1 MNKTKKTSASLIAL
15 ALATSTV
22 APYAAAQTYE
32 LRSVYAQIDG
42 QTYVFPAS
50 DMADLLAQ
58 GKRVTHVEITTG
70 HVFAIGDYSKE
81 LAKSKNKPMSAIFA
95 KLIEDK
101 KYLSESEITRLNASY
116 DGQVETDGKD
126 GDITVTVPK
135 PPAPTIKPVVI
146 SDIITMRDVPNAVT
160 IKFSKPP
167 KNIEALITG
176 EFIELEHNGEVF
188 RLMYARSG
196 VYDNEAIFRVVD
208 GKRLHNNVSY
218 NVTIAG
224 DWAETT
230 IKNVTIKNETP
241 FVERIEGPSTV
252 DASIVVNGKFDYAE
266 LRYAGVTQYGDAT
279 ELPST
284 TVLEKVVL
292 DGKALATSDYT
303 FRGGVLTL
311 KNKLMPKS
319 TIETTFSFKVK
330 GRTERTTLTTTVND
344 FAPAEAAR
352 VELVLDTTK
361 PFYEGQD
368 MTVKAKVFDQYGEEM
383 KTAQVDWQVGSLQ
396 LTGGLTEKVKLQN
409 SGSVVVT
416 ATVNGHTALQ
426 TITVLAAPKPAKIEV
441 AVTPGN
447 YFNGDDLP
455 VTAKV
460 FDQHGTE
467 MRNQKVDWTV
477 GDAKKLAGNQS
488 DVLTLQNEG
497 DVKITAKIGE
507 VTGEQVVKVKPT
519 PTLMKIES
527 APISFAAG
535 DTDAIYAPLV
545 FTNTK
550 DVEMKLNDVDINKLK
565 VDKGELKYVKKKGT
579 SYEEVTSNEATH
591 IAVKI
596 DPESFTEGE
605 YQLTVTST
613 QVQPEVKSVIKLT
626 VTAPRQL
633 AQLKMTPQSGVVGIN
648 DTLVIKVEPLD
659 QYGKVIRP
667 KASLSA
673 KSLDPNIID
682 LVSKDG
688 QLFETIE
695 KNGKLSHYEL
705 TISGLKKGKTEVEVS
720 SGATKVKASFEV
732 ALSEIVKVTPKDS
745 QTIDVTFNRSVSK
758 LTRDMVEAITTDG
771 KTTLKAK
778 SVVLSPDGM
787 TATVVFRDRMAKNID
802 HKLKMVLGG
811 EEDKVEHVYNYKV
824 GAVKSIKMARQTVVQ
839 GRKVAYQVFD
849 VNGVDITDDV
859 TVTVN
864 GTNAEHNFVTGQGF
878 IRLAANATG
887 SFTITINAERATTS
901 AVITAESSVAAPRK
915 IAEFWTLAK
924 TPAVLLKAT
933 YEDVN
938 FVQDTLVTTTT
949 QDKSQDKYLQVS
961 LRDQFSNDS
970 ELKDVMHL
978 EYTSSA
984 DAVLRIDK
992 LTGKLTPVA
1001 NGRATITI
1009 SLMDKDGAAVLDN
1022 EGKEIK
1028 EAITLAVK
1036 SVGVLNEIVL
1046 STNQLQLIKGVTG
1059 FESQIVEVTGKD
1071 QYGETITIE
1080 PNDIEIETKHSPSD
1094 ATKLEVVDDVNKNG
1108 NKLTVT
1114 GKEAGSAEVVVTYG
1128 GRMQTLYVHVEEPSE
1143 TAVGH
1148 KFFNVHDLYFVEE
1161 DGKPS
1166 TMTPTLYAVD
1176 QNNKPV
1182 KKSPAEIKLDGQP
1195 MIAPLTAENLRSEV
1209 KTQFTLT
1216 ATVGGKKIKETFNLI
1231 DNRKKP
1237 TVHVIDNYLK
1247 SQPKNKLSD
1256 VLLTQLALFDGYGK
1270 PIKEIK
1276 DIKFYSNNEQVIK
1289 SSARTIETDATGTAS
1304 IAIESFEVTDS
1315 TGEAFVIDMD
1325 NEPFTLAID
1334 TTPPEVK
1341 AITGTVKQQQAASL
1355 THFGVIFT
1363 AVPQGVEGNNVQL
1376 AIVQATNRDTQ
1387 VMPTT
1392 VKVEGTKVTLS
1403 IGSKKVGDEIKVATK
1418 GEVVEALTKHAEASK
1433 LLTATTLDKD
1443 ATASFTLNP
1452 AKLKDGKSAVNEV
1465 IITYSEALDPT
1476 SLGEF
1481 SLGGKPATKVTPSG
1495 DNDILILTFA
1505 EPLTITDKET
1515 LIVSTPQ
1522 LKDAVGNE
1530 QIKKQE
1536 FSVTIKD
1543 GKLQLKN

>member
-58 GKRVTHVEITTG
+58 GKSVTHVEITTG

-95 KLIEDK
+95 QLIEDK

-196 VYDNEAIFRVVD
+196 VYDNEAIFRLVD

-230 IKNVTIKNETP
+230 VKNVTIKNETP
-241 FVERIEGPSTV
+241 FVERIEGPNTV
-252 DASIVVNGKFDYAE
+252 DASIVVNDKFDYAE
-266 LRYAGVTQYGDAT
+266 LRYVGVTQYGDTT

-292 DGKALATSDYT
+292 DGKTLATSDYT

-330 GRTERTTLTTTVND
+330 GRTERTTLTTIVNE

-352 VELVLDTTK
+352 VELALDTTK

-396 LTGGLTEKVKLQN
+396 LTGGLTKKVTLQN

-416 ATVNGHTALQ
+416 ATVNGKTASQ
-426 TITVLAAPKPAKIEV
+426 TITVLAAPKPAKIAV
-441 AVTPGN
+441 VVTPGD

-460 FDQHGTE
+460 FDQHGNE
-467 MRNQKVDWTV
+467 LNNQKVDWTV
-477 GDAKKLAGNQS
+477 GGATSKQGKQS
-488 DVLTLQNEG
+488 EEITLQNYG
-497 DVKITAKIGE
+497 TVTITATIGE
-507 VTGEQVVKVKPT
+507 LTGETTIEVKPT

-550 DVEMKLNDVDINKLK
+550 DVEMKLSDVDITELK

-579 SYEEVTSNEATH
+579 SYEEVTTSNEATH

-596 DPESFTEGE
+596 NPTSFTEGE
-605 YQLTVTST
+605 YQLTVIFT
-613 QVQPEVKSVIKLT
+613 QVQAEVKSVIKLT

-659 QYGKVIRP
+659 QYGKVIMP

-688 QLFETIE
+688 QLFEAIE

-705 TISGLKKGKTEVEVS
+705 TISGSKKGKTEVEVS

-758 LTRDMVEAITTDG
+758 LTREMVTADG
-771 KTTLKAK
+771 NTTLEAK

-787 TATVVFRDRMAKNID
+787 TATVVFRNRMAKNID

-924 TPAVLLKAT
+924 TPAVLLKAD

-938 FVQDTLVTTTT
+938 FVQHTLLTTTT
-949 QDKSQDKYLQVS
+949 KDKYLQVS

-970 ELKDVMHL
+970 ELKDGMHL

-1028 EAITLAVK
+1028 KAITLAVK
-1036 SVGVLNEIVL
+1036 
-1046 STNQLQLIKGVTG
+1046 
-1059 FESQIVEVTGKD
+1059 
-1071 QYGETITIE
+1071 
-1080 PNDIEIETKHSPSD
+1080 
-1094 ATKLEVVDDVNKNG
+1094 
-1108 NKLTVT
+1108 
-1114 GKEAGSAEVVVTYG
+1114 VVT
-1128 GRMQTLYVHVEEPSE
+1128 P
-1143 TAVGH
+1143 
-1148 KFFNVHDLYFVEE
+1148 
-1161 DGKPS
+1161 
-1166 TMTPTLYAVD
+1166 
-1176 QNNKPV
+1176 
-1182 KKSPAEIKLDGQP
+1182 
-1195 MIAPLTAENLRSEV
+1195 
-1209 KTQFTLT
+1209 
-1216 ATVGGKKIKETFNLI
+1216 
-1231 DNRKKP
+1231 
-1237 TVHVIDNYLK
+1237 
-1247 SQPKNKLSD
+1247 
-1256 VLLTQLALFDGYGK
+1256 
-1270 PIKEIK
+1270 
-1276 DIKFYSNNEQVIK
+1276 
-1289 SSARTIETDATGTAS
+1289 
-1304 IAIESFEVTDS
+1304 
-1315 TGEAFVIDMD
+1315 
-1325 NEPFTLAID
+1325 
-1334 TTPPEVK
+1334 
-1341 AITGTVKQQQAASL
+1341 
-1355 THFGVIFT
+1355 
-1363 AVPQGVEGNNVQL
+1363 
-1376 AIVQATNRDTQ
+1376 
-1387 VMPTT
+1387 
-1392 VKVEGTKVTLS
+1392 
-1403 IGSKKVGDEIKVATK
+1403 
-1418 GEVVEALTKHAEASK
+1418 
-1433 LLTATTLDKD
+1433 
-1443 ATASFTLNP
+1443 
-1452 AKLKDGKSAVNEV
+1452 
-1465 IITYSEALDPT
+1465 
-1476 SLGEF
+1476 
-1481 SLGGKPATKVTPSG
+1481 
-1495 DNDILILTFA
+1495 
-1505 EPLTITDKET
+1505 
-1515 LIVSTPQ
+1515 
-1522 LKDAVGNE
+1522 
-1530 QIKKQE
+1530 
-1536 FSVTIKD
+1536 
-1543 GKLQLKN
+1543 

>member
-58 GKRVTHVEITTG
+58 GKSVTHVEITTG

-218 NVTIAG
+218 NLTIAG

-266 LRYAGVTQYGDAT
+266 LRYVGVTQYGDTT
-279 ELPST
+279 ELPTT

-303 FRGGVLTL
+303 FRGSVLTL

-330 GRTERTTLTTTVND
+330 GRTERTTLTTTVNE

-352 VELVLDTTK
+352 VELALDTTK

-396 LTGGLTEKVKLQN
+396 LTGGLTEKVTLQN

-416 ATVNGHTALQ
+416 ATVNGKTASQ

-527 APISFAAG
+527 APISFAAD

-550 DVEMKLNDVDINKLK
+550 DVEMKLNDVDITKLNA
-565 VDKGELKYVKKKGT
+565 DKGKLKYVKKKGT

-596 DPESFTEGE
+596 DPTSFTEGE
-605 YQLTVTST
+605 HPLTVTST
-613 QVQPEVKSVIKLT
+613 QVQPKVDSVIKLT

-659 QYGKVIRP
+659 QYGKIMP
-667 KASLSA
+667 KAILSA

-688 QLFETIE
+688 QLFEAIE

-705 TISGLKKGKTEVEVS
+705 TISGLKKGKTEVEIS

-745 QTIDVTFNRSVSK
+745 HTIDVTFNRSVSK
-758 LTRDMVEAITTDG
+758 LTRDMVEAITADG

-924 TPAVLLKAT
+924 TSAVLLKAD
-933 YEDVN
+933 YEDVE

-949 QDKSQDKYLQVS
+949 QDKYLQVS

-970 ELKDVMHL
+970 ELKDGMHL

-1028 EAITLAVK
+1028 KAITLAVK

-1046 STNQLQLIKGVTG
+1046 STNQLQLINGVEG
-1059 FESQIVEVTGKD
+1059 FKSQIVEVTGKD
-1071 QYGETITIE
+1071 QYGETITIDPKDINLE
-1080 PNDIEIETKHSPSD
+1080 IKGSPND
-1094 ATKLEVVDDVNKNG
+1094 AAKLEVVKEDSKDG

-1114 GKEAGSAEVVVTYG
+1114 GNAAGSAEVVITYG
-1128 GRMQTLYVHVEEPSE
+1128 GRMQTLYVHVEEPSKE
-1143 TAVGH
+1143 AVGY

-1182 KKSPAEIKLDGQP
+1182 KKSSAEIELDEKSVT
-1195 MIAPLTAENLRSEV
+1195 ALTAENLRKLG

-1216 ATVGGKKIKETFNLI
+1216 ATVDDKEIKETFNLI

-1247 SQPKNKLSD
+1247 SKPESKPGKELSE
-1256 VLLTQLALFDGYGK
+1256 VLLTQLALFDGHGK

-1289 SSARTIETDATGTAS
+1289 SSVPTIETDATGTAS
-1304 IAIESFEVTDS
+1304 ITIESFKVTDS
-1315 TGEAFVIDMD
+1315 KGEDFVIDMD

-1355 THFGVIFT
+1355 THFSVIFT
-1363 AVPQGVEGNNVQL
+1363 AVPQGVEGNDVEL
-1376 AIVQATNRDTQ
+1376 AIVQATNRDKEA
-1387 VMPTT
+1387 VPTT

-1403 IGSKKVGDEIKVATK
+1403 IGSKKVGDKIEVATK
-1418 GEVVEALTKHAEASK
+1418 GEVVEALTKDAEASK

-1443 ATASFTLNP
+1443 ATASFTLKP
-1452 AKLKDGKSAVNEV
+1452 AKLEDGKSAVNEV

-1476 SLGEF
+1476 LLGEF

-1495 DNDILILTFA
+1495 DNDILILTFN
-1505 EPLTITDKET
+1505 EPEIIATNEIKLKTSDVTD
-1515 LIVSTPQ
+1515 S
-1522 LKDAVGNE
+1522 VGNE
-1530 QIKKQE
+1530 LKGNDYEAI
-1536 FSVTIKD
+1536 IKD

>member
-58 GKRVTHVEITTG
+58 GKSVTHVEITTG

-101 KYLSESEITRLNASY
+101 KYLSESEIARLNASY

-266 LRYAGVTQYGDAT
+266 LRYVGVTQYGDTT
-279 ELPST
+279 ELPTT

-292 DGKALATSDYT
+292 DGKTLATSDYT
-303 FRGGVLTL
+303 FRDGVLTL

-330 GRTERTTLTTTVND
+330 GRTERTTLTTTVNE

-352 VELVLDTTK
+352 VELALDTTK
-361 PFYEGQD
+361 LFYEGQD

-396 LTGGLTEKVKLQN
+396 LIGGLTEKVTLQN

-416 ATVNGHTALQ
+416 ATVNGKTASQ

-648 DTLVIKVEPLD
+648 DTLVIKVEPL
-659 QYGKVIRP
+659 I
-667 KASLSA
+667 
-673 KSLDPNIID
+673 
-682 LVSKDG
+682 
-688 QLFETIE
+688 
-695 KNGKLSHYEL
+695 
-705 TISGLKKGKTEVEVS
+705 VS
-720 SGATKVKASFEV
+720 S
-732 ALSEIVKVTPKDS
+732 
-745 QTIDVTFNRSVSK
+745 
-758 LTRDMVEAITTDG
+758 
-771 KTTLKAK
+771 
-778 SVVLSPDGM
+778 
-787 TATVVFRDRMAKNID
+787 
-802 HKLKMVLGG
+802 
-811 EEDKVEHVYNYKV
+811 
-824 GAVKSIKMARQTVVQ
+824 
-839 GRKVAYQVFD
+839 
-849 VNGVDITDDV
+849 
-859 TVTVN
+859 
-864 GTNAEHNFVTGQGF
+864 
-878 IRLAANATG
+878 
-887 SFTITINAERATTS
+887 
-901 AVITAESSVAAPRK
+901 
-915 IAEFWTLAK
+915 
-924 TPAVLLKAT
+924 
-933 YEDVN
+933 
-938 FVQDTLVTTTT
+938 
-949 QDKSQDKYLQVS
+949 
-961 LRDQFSNDS
+961 
-970 ELKDVMHL
+970 
-978 EYTSSA
+978 
-984 DAVLRIDK
+984 
-992 LTGKLTPVA
+992 
-1001 NGRATITI
+1001 
-1009 SLMDKDGAAVLDN
+1009 
-1022 EGKEIK
+1022 
-1028 EAITLAVK
+1028 
-1036 SVGVLNEIVL
+1036 
-1046 STNQLQLIKGVTG
+1046 
-1059 FESQIVEVTGKD
+1059 
-1071 QYGETITIE
+1071 
-1080 PNDIEIETKHSPSD
+1080 
-1094 ATKLEVVDDVNKNG
+1094 
-1108 NKLTVT
+1108 
-1114 GKEAGSAEVVVTYG
+1114 
-1128 GRMQTLYVHVEEPSE
+1128 
-1143 TAVGH
+1143 
-1148 KFFNVHDLYFVEE
+1148 
-1161 DGKPS
+1161 
-1166 TMTPTLYAVD
+1166 
-1176 QNNKPV
+1176 
-1182 KKSPAEIKLDGQP
+1182 
-1195 MIAPLTAENLRSEV
+1195 
-1209 KTQFTLT
+1209 
-1216 ATVGGKKIKETFNLI
+1216 
-1231 DNRKKP
+1231 
-1237 TVHVIDNYLK
+1237 
-1247 SQPKNKLSD
+1247 
-1256 VLLTQLALFDGYGK
+1256 
-1270 PIKEIK
+1270 
-1276 DIKFYSNNEQVIK
+1276 
-1289 SSARTIETDATGTAS
+1289 
-1304 IAIESFEVTDS
+1304 
-1315 TGEAFVIDMD
+1315 
-1325 NEPFTLAID
+1325 
-1334 TTPPEVK
+1334 
-1341 AITGTVKQQQAASL
+1341 
-1355 THFGVIFT
+1355 
-1363 AVPQGVEGNNVQL
+1363 
-1376 AIVQATNRDTQ
+1376 
-1387 VMPTT
+1387 
-1392 VKVEGTKVTLS
+1392 
-1403 IGSKKVGDEIKVATK
+1403 
-1418 GEVVEALTKHAEASK
+1418 
-1433 LLTATTLDKD
+1433 
-1443 ATASFTLNP
+1443 
-1452 AKLKDGKSAVNEV
+1452 
-1465 IITYSEALDPT
+1465 
-1476 SLGEF
+1476 
-1481 SLGGKPATKVTPSG
+1481 
-1495 DNDILILTFA
+1495 
-1505 EPLTITDKET
+1505 
-1515 LIVSTPQ
+1515 
-1522 LKDAVGNE
+1522 
-1530 QIKKQE
+1530 
-1536 FSVTIKD
+1536 
-1543 GKLQLKN
+1543 

>member
-58 GKRVTHVEITTG
+58 GKSVTHVEITTG

-266 LRYAGVTQYGDAT
+266 LRYVGVTQYGDTT

-303 FRGGVLTL
+303 FRSGVLTL

-330 GRTERTTLTTTVND
+330 GRTERTTLTTTVNE

-352 VELVLDTTK
+352 VELALDTTK

-396 LTGGLTEKVKLQN
+396 LIGGLTEKVTLQN

-416 ATVNGHTALQ
+416 ATVNGKTASQ

-447 YFNGDDLP
+447 YYNGDDLP

-550 DVEMKLNDVDINKLK
+550 DVEMKLNDVDITKLK
-565 VDKGELKYVKKKGT
+565 ADKGELKYVKKKGT

-605 YQLTVTST
+605 HELTVTST

-659 QYGKVIRP
+659 QYGKVMMP

-673 KSLDPNIID
+673 KSLDSNIID

-688 QLFETIE
+688 QLFEAIE

-705 TISGLKKGKTEVEVS
+705 TISGLKKGKAEVEVS
-720 SGATKVKASFEV
+720 SGATKVKANFEV

-745 QTIDVTFNRSVSK
+745 HTIDVTFNRSVSK

-915 IAEFWTLAK
+915 IAEFWTLAT
-924 TPAVLLKAT
+924 TPAVLSKT
-933 YEDVN
+933 DYEGVN

-949 QDKSQDKYLQVS
+949 QDKYLQVS

-970 ELKDVMHL
+970 ELKDGMHL

-1001 NGRATITI
+1001 NGRATITS

-1071 QYGETITIE
+1071 QYGETITID

-1094 ATKLEVVDDVNKNG
+1094 ATKLEVVDDVNKDGNKNG

-1114 GKEAGSAEVVVTYG
+1114 GKEAGSAEVVITYG
-1128 GRMQTLYVHVEEPSE
+1128 GRMQTLYVHVEEPSKE
-1143 TAVGH
+1143 AVGY

-1182 KKSPAEIKLDGQP
+1182 EKLSEDIYLDGLQ
-1195 MIAPLTAENLRSEV
+1195 MTAPLALDAKELRQRD

-1216 ATVGGKKIKETFNLI
+1216 ATVDGKEIKETFNLI

-1270 PIKEIK
+1270 PIKEIEN
-1276 DIKFYSNNEQVIK
+1276 IKFYSNNEQVIK
-1289 SSARTIETDATGTAS
+1289 SSAPTIETDATGTAS

-1363 AVPQGVEGNNVQL
+1363 AVPQGVEGNDVEL

-1403 IGSKKVGDEIKVATK
+1403 IGSKKVGDKIEVATK
-1418 GEVVEALTKHAEASK
+1418 GEVVEVLTKHAEASK

-1476 SLGEF
+1476 SLDGF

-1495 DNDILILTFA
+1495 DNDILILTFN
-1505 EPLTITDKET
+1505 EPVIITTNEITLTTSDVTD
-1515 LIVSTPQ
+1515 S
-1522 LKDAVGNE
+1522 VGNE
-1530 QIKKQE
+1530 LKRKDYEAI
-1536 FSVTIKD
+1536 IKD